1 MAKKGNDSVGG
12 AIGAVLFGIVVII
25 AMIPKPV
32 WIALGITAAA
42 AVLCWVIYKSIL
54 AYERTRAAAEEQARI
69 EQAAQAAAA
78 KRARAEQLRREKQQR
93 IDAVGRKHAD
103 LIDLAWVNVK
113 KVGASEAA
121 RAGWL
126 GDVDFSAD
134 IAGVTDSF
142 EKAHAL
148 RKVTEQ
154 LAALDKPSAEDRRI
168 LTEATK
174 TAAALERSAVGRLD
188 LIERCAK
195 EAALVDKSL
204 QQDRKDARTAEQR
217 AELHGQLS
225 AMLYGIEAPPQ
236 TAARDST
243 ADAVMARVAAY
254 REIKN
259 QIQLAREN

>member
-154 LAALDKPSAEDRRI
+154 LATLDKP
-168 LTEATK
+168 
-174 TAAALERSAVGRLD
+174 
-188 LIERCAK
+188 
-195 EAALVDKSL
+195 
-204 QQDRKDARTAEQR
+204 RTAGFSPR
-217 AELHGQLS
+217 PPRPPPLS
-225 AMLYGIEAPPQ
+225 NAAPSAASTSSSGARKKRHWSTSRYSRTVKTPAPPNNAPSC
-236 TAARDST
+236 TDS
-243 ADAVMARVAAY
+243 
-254 REIKN
+254 
-259 QIQLAREN
+259 